1 MKTFFL
7 AVVLLLI
14 GSLSSYAQSLTEKS
28 EDPRPS
34 YKVEDLETLSIEE
47 LDTLYAK
54 AIKTKRNGL
63 IMFISGTA
71 VGGASMFGIV
81 ASMGELGFLA
91 LPFLAGTVTGLIG
104 LPLWITGGSRARRI
118 SAQLDLRNSTLNF
131 DLCPIFEFNPVTGK
145 NSAGICL
152 TVRF

>member
-1 MKTFFL
+1 L
-7 AVVLLLI
+7 AVICLII
-14 GSLSSYAQSLTEKS
+14 GSGSASAQSLTEKS
-28 EDPRPS
+28 DDPRPS
-34 YKVEDLETLSIEE
+34 YKIEDLETLSIEE
-47 LDTLYAK
+47 LNTLYSRTL
-54 AIKTKRNGL
+54 KTKRNGL

-71 VGGASMFGIV
+71 VGGASFFGIV

-104 LPLWITGGSRARRI
+104 LPLWITGGSRSKRI
-118 SAQLDLRNSTLNF
+118 SAQLDLRNSTINF
-131 DLCPIFEFNPVTGK
+131 DVSPIFDFNPVNGK